1 MQKQPVV
8 REVNGEDAIVIR
20 PMMYIT
26 LTYDHRVNDGA
37 KSGSFFRDFRE
48 DLQMSQESVSGD

>member
-8 REVNGEDAIVIR
+8 REVDGEDAIVIR
-20 PMMYIT
+20 PMMYAT

-37 KSGSFFRDFRE
+37 KSGPFFRDFRE
-48 DLQMSQESVSGD
+48 DLETSQAGLGD